1 MIARFLRLALMLFAV
16 LAIAACSRPQ
26 FKGSDLTGA
35 GFGGDFQLVDHTG
48 KARLLSDYRGKVVAL
63 FFGFTHCPDVC
74 PTTMAELSAAMKQ
87 LGDKAADVQVLFVS
101 VDPARDTPALLAQ
114 YVPAFDQRFVGL
126 TGSETQ
132 VSAVAKQYKVVYQR
146 QDQADGYSVDHTA
159 GTYLLDRKGRLRV
172 LENYGAGPDTLA
184 HDLALLVEE

>member
-1 MIARFLRLALMLFAV
+1 MIVRLLRLLVLVAAIVAL
-16 LAIAACSRPQ
+16 AACSRPP

-35 GFGGDFQLVDHTG
+35 NFGGDFQLVDHTG
-48 KARLLSDYRGKVVAL
+48 KARLLSDYRGKVIAL
-63 FFGFTHCPDVC
+63 FFGYTHCPDVC

-87 LGDKAADVQVLFVS
+87 LGDKAGEVQVLFVS
-101 VDPARDTPALLAQ
+101 VDPKRDTPALLSQ
-114 YVPAFDQRFVGL
+114 YVPAFNKRFVGL
-126 TGSETQ
+126 TGTEAQ

-146 QDQADGYSVDHTA
+146 QDQADSYTVDHTA

-172 LENYGAGPDTLA
+172 LENYGAGPDVLA